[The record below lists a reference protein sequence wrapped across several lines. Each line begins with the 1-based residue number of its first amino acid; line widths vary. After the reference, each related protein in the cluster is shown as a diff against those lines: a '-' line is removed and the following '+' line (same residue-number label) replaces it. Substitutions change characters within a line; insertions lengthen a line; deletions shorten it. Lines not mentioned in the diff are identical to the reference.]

1 MNVLSERQPNM
12 KFIFADCLDYVDPN
26 FDFVTDTSPVGRRPY
41 WDDMF
46 PHEIMGEAPY
56 DGILIS
62 RAIVGDHLLK
72 GKYSE
77 SQSMRFRRVGARE
90 FLRFNGPKN
99 KDKWVFGDCGAFQY
113 AKFEEP
119 PYTPSDMAE
128 FYFDGGFTHGCSVDH
143 IIFHFN
149 GQLTGMNLPGDPV
162 IAEDCKRRFDITLEN
177 ANLFIKE
184 SRHICKNFIPLG
196 VVQGWSPGSM
206 AKAASELLKMGYDYL
221 AIGGLVPLQS
231 EEIHQA
237 LRGIFNEI
245 TYQPPS
251 KIHLLGFE
259 KADIL
264 DQFIGTYPI
273 TSIDTTSPLTKAF
286 KDDKKNY
293 YLSNGQGGLD
303 YYTSIR
309 IPQALENI
317 TFKRAVQEGIFLCE
331 YIQFIEKQALDALRQ
346 YAERRLSLD
355 EALTAVLDYSRAFY
369 IAKKLSPEKIESK
382 INSVSLE
389 YKRTLEDRPW
399 ERCQCH
405 ICKECSIEVLIFRAS
420 NRNKRRGIHNIK
432 VFYDHIIEKRGF

>member
-1 MNVLSERQPNM
+1 M

-26 FDFVTDTSPVGRRPY
+26 YDFETDTSPPGRRPY

-90 FLRFNGPKN
+90 FLRFNGIKN
-99 KDKWVFGDCGAFQY
+99 LDKWLFGDCGAFQY

-128 FYFDGGFTHGCSVDH
+128 FYYDGGFTHGCSVDH
-143 IIFHFN
+143 IIFHFDAK
-149 GQLTGMNLPGDPV
+149 LARMDLPADLL

-177 ANLFIKE
+177 ANVFLKE
-184 SRHICKNFIPLG
+184 SRRICKNFVPLG

-206 AKAASELLKMGYDYL
+206 AKAASELIKMGYDYL
-221 AIGGLVPLQS
+221 AIGGLVPLRA
-231 EEIHQA
+231 EDIHQS
-237 LRGIFNEI
+237 LRGIFDEI
-245 TYQPPS
+245 TYRPPA

-264 DQFIGTYPI
+264 DQFIGIYPI

-293 YLSNGQGGLD
+293 YLRNKLGSID
-303 YYTSIR
+303 YYTAIR
-309 IPQALENI
+309 IPQALKNI
-317 TFKRAVQEGIFLCE
+317 SFIRAVQEGILRCE
-331 YIQFIEKQALDALRQ
+331 HVQFQEQQALSSLRQ
-346 YAERRLSLD
+346 YAARLVDLNEVLASI
-355 EALTAVLDYSRAFY
+355 LDYSRLFY
-369 IAKKLSPEKIESK
+369 IAKKLSYEEIERK
-382 INSVSLE
+382 INDLSLRYE
-389 YKRTLEDRPW
+389 RTLEARPW
-399 ERCQCH
+399 EKCNCH

-420 NRNKRRGIHNIK
+420 NRNKRRGIHNIQ
-432 VFYDHIIEKRGF
+432 VFHDHIKEKRGF